1 MAELAKQ
8 SNPFSTGGGGPN
20 FETRIQAAFTLLML
34 SGQSAPCLPPFPI
47 TKLKLQGRYEGYH
60 TDDFIAFTQDHQSG
74 EQAKLL
80 AQIKHDIAITAGNET
95 FSEVIASAWEDFNDD
110 DFAVGKD
117 AFALITGPLTS
128 VDTNHVRP
136 ILEWA
141 RYSADETEFFQK
153 ISSKGFSSKNKQ
165 EKLEAFRAHLTSANN
180 DNQLS
185 DKQFWEFLKSFHIIG
200 YDFDTASGSD
210 LSLIKALITQ
220 CTKEPS
226 GSIWGQLLNDVQ
238 AANQNAGTITRD
250 TLSYETTQAFE
261 AMNVSGWLLDERKLK
276 AHSNTVLGRIQDT
289 IGGVHIEQTDSLAN
303 LLNMTESS
311 DFVIVT
317 GERGS
322 GKSSLVQTFV
332 KETPEDVPV
341 FCFSTEDF
349 NFSHLDQAF
358 SSMSLQGSLNDLAAR
373 FALIPR
379 KYLVLESLE
388 KLLELEHTT
397 AFVDLLQFIK
407 KSGNWKIVASCR
419 DYAIQTVIFQYL
431 TVHSVPYE
439 MLRLQGFSDQQ
450 LQKLCDSLPAFTP
463 LLRNENLK
471 SLIKI
476 PFFAWLAFRVMETG
490 REFSENDGVQ
500 EFRLAVWRDV
510 IANEQDRRGGM
521 PIKRKRAFI
530 DIAVQRAKKMVYG
543 VPEDGFDSDAVY
555 KLEEDNIIY
564 RDKNRNLLIPA
575 HDVLEDW
582 ALENYIDTAY
592 RRHEDDV
599 EQFVETVGKEPA
611 ISRSFRL
618 WLSQKLTDQEDI
630 DDFIF
635 DILTHQNIQGYW
647 KDETMSALLNDV
659 NPTRFLDSLASR
671 LFENDFDLLK
681 RFCFVLRVAFQTP
694 HPDFLPTNKS
704 ENNVVNALVLIPDGK
719 GWKSIIRFLVK
730 HKEQLS
736 ETMVPHVTNLL
747 NDWSF
752 KLNVNKPLP
761 EEARDAG
768 LLALYLLEPL
778 KNSYD
783 DADEKNRNSLTSI
796 IIKTASKMRS
806 EFVELF
812 EKDVFI
818 ARSGQRRPERPHY
831 IEDFCAQVFSY
842 AHSAYIVKYFPDLMI
857 RLANYEWFIPE
868 ETNFERDSR
877 FGSFDGGVGTGKFFA
892 MHDGSRHDFFPACG
906 LKGPF
911 RDLLNC
917 HPLEGLKFILDMLNR
932 AAEKYAHS
940 DLDTGHSSHFDR
952 LDYPEPQIELISI
965 SLNNGSTTDQ
975 YISERLWLAYRGHS
989 VVPYKLQC
997 ALMALEN
1004 WLVITVENSKPE
1016 IVEDLFESILMHSN
1030 SVMTTAVLASV
1041 ATGYPDKVGK
1051 AALPLLRYHQLYL
1064 LDLHRS
1070 VQEKGGSE
1078 VNWFR
1083 AGIPRK
1089 GAPIELYE
1097 EDRRIAAL
1105 RPWRQQNL
1113 EYVIQQFQFIEEL
1126 RADAFQV
1133 IDTIKASG
1141 PSDEYIRFL
1150 LHRID
1155 SRDWTAVVD
1164 DENNRIVFK
1173 ANQLED
1179 DLQEIQQETESEK
1192 QINDRFMTLYLWS
1205 SKVLAREKLER
1216 EYYASWQEALTEAK
1230 ALLAMVISGE
1240 IDTNDLSR
1248 YLRVG
1253 IIKAAAVFVRDFSS
1267 KLTDDDIEWCC
1278 NLVITILDNVDDE
1291 NYINAADITD
1301 SDGSAACANI
1311 LPILFDY
1318 CLDDE
1323 DKNALK
1329 EVIVRALTHIND
1341 NVRHQASAGIR
1352 DYLWSRDTDFAQMCI
1367 SGTIEYAYL
1376 YQQEIKNEYRGS
1388 YYSKDR
1394 ETIRASLQAKKDEFR
1409 ASFARSQISLTVPAI
1424 SLDTHS
1430 AWHILSPCLMIPDG
1444 SRKAEHIELYSN
1456 MLAMFYASEQK
1467 DYSDRDDMHHLNFEV
1482 ASKFTERFA
1491 KYLLPLHESNFRDY
1505 EEQLNE
1511 ACEAAPS
1518 FLVSLM
1524 LRVAVEGENNQQET
1538 IYWKLWEKLNDT
1550 MRAIALDTAYQE
1562 RSGYGRDEKRNL
1574 LRSLLK
1580 MDMPWR
1586 KVNEKVQLIDL
1597 GMSQLLGF
1605 AQNTAMNPDVFEAL
1619 SKLMYYFPNAFFDQG
1634 VHILAKY
1641 QKLESGLRLL
1651 SGINT
1656 SFYVE
1661 GSVQHFLQREQT
1673 GALPRKVHTS
1683 CFVLLN
1689 AVVKTGSA
1697 QAYSLREHLVRSR
1710 RIL

>member
-1 MAELAKQ
+1 MAELAQQ
-8 SNPFSTGGGGPN
+8 SNPFSTGGGGVN
-20 FETRIQAAFTLLML
+20 FETRVQAAFTVLML
-34 SGQSAPCLPPFPI
+34 SGQSAPCLPSFPI

-60 TDDFIAFTQDHQSG
+60 TDDFIAFTQDYQSG

-80 AQIKHDIAITAGNET
+80 AQIKHEIAITAGNET
-95 FSEVIASAWEDFNDD
+95 FSEVIASAWEDFSDD
-110 DFAVGKD
+110 AFVVGKD

-128 VDTNHVRP
+128 VDTKHVRP

-141 RYSADETEFFQK
+141 RYSADEIEFFQK
-153 ISSKGFSSKNKQ
+153 ITSKGFSSKNKQ
-165 EKLEAFRAHLTSANN
+165 DKLKAFRTHLTSANN
-180 DNQLS
+180 NNELN

-200 YDFDTASGSD
+200 YDFDAATGSD

-226 GSIWGQLLNDVQ
+226 DSIWGQLLNDVQ
-238 AANQNAGTITRD
+238 ATNQNAGTITRD
-250 TLSYETTQAFE
+250 TLSYEITQAFE
-261 AMNVSGWLLDERKLK
+261 AMNVSGWLFDERKLK
-276 AHSNTVLGRIQDT
+276 AHSSTVLGRIQNT
-289 IGGVHIEQTDSLAN
+289 IGDVHIEQPDSLAS
-303 LLNMTESS
+303 LLGMIESS

-332 KETPEDVPV
+332 KKTPEDVPV

-358 SSMSLQGSLNDLAAR
+358 SSMNLKGSLNDLAAR

-388 KLLELEHTT
+388 KLLELEHIT

-419 DYAIQTVIFQYL
+419 DYAIQTVAFQYL

-439 MLRLQGFSDQQ
+439 MLRLQGFSDQE
-450 LQKLCDSLPAFTP
+450 LQKLCNALPAFTP
-463 LLRNENLK
+463 LLINQNLK

-476 PFFAWLAFRVMETG
+476 PFFAWLAFKVLETG

-510 IANEQDRRGGM
+510 IANEQDRRNGL
-521 PIKRKRAFI
+521 PTKRKRAFI

-543 VPEDGFDSDAVY
+543 VPEDGFDSGAVY

-564 RDKNRNLLIPA
+564 RDTNRSLLIPA

-582 ALENYIDTAY
+582 ALESYIDTAY
-592 RRHEDDV
+592 QRNEDDV

-618 WLSQKLTDQEDI
+618 WLSQKLNDQDDV
-630 DDFIF
+630 DDFVY
-635 DILTHQNIQGYW
+635 DILAHQSIPSYW

-659 NPTRFLDSLASR
+659 NPTRFLDSLAGR
-671 LFENDFDLLK
+671 LFENDSDLLK
-681 RFCFVLRVAFQTP
+681 RFCFVLRVACQTP
-694 HPDFLPTNKS
+694 HPDFLPTKKS
-704 ENNVVNALVLIPDGK
+704 ENNPVNALVLIPDGK
-719 GWKSIIRFLVK
+719 GWKSIIHFLVK
-730 HKEQLS
+730 YKEQLS
-736 ETMVPHVTNLL
+736 ETMLPQIANLL
-747 NDWSF
+747 NDWSL

-761 EEARDAG
+761 EEARDVG
-768 LLALYLLEPL
+768 LLALHLLEPL

-783 DADEKNRNSLTSI
+783 DADEKNRSSLTSI
-796 IIKTASKMRS
+796 ILKTASAIRS
-806 EFVELF
+806 EFIELF

-818 ARSGQRRPERPHY
+818 ARSGRRIPRRSHY

-842 AHSAYIVKYFPDLMI
+842 AHCAHVVKYFPDLMI
-857 RLANYEWFIPE
+857 RLANYEWFVPE
-868 ETNFERDSR
+868 ETNFEGDSR
-877 FGSFDGGVGTGKFFA
+877 FRSFDGGMGTAKFFGI
-892 MHDGSRHDFFPACG
+892 HDSSRHDFFPACG

-911 RDLLNC
+911 RDLLNY

-940 DLDTGHSSHFDR
+940 DLDTNHSSHFDR
-952 LDYPEPQIELISI
+952 LDYPEPQVEQLSI
-965 SLNNGSTTDQ
+965 NLNDGSTIDQ
-975 YISERLWLAYRGHS
+975 YISGRLWLAYRGHS
-989 VVPYKLQC
+989 VAPYKLQC

-1016 IVEDLFESILMHSN
+1016 TVGGLFEYILKHSN

-1051 AALPLLRYHQLYL
+1051 AALPLLRHHQLYL
-1064 LDLHRS
+1064 FDLHRT
-1070 VQEKGGSE
+1070 VQEMGGSE

-1089 GAPIELYE
+1089 GVPIKLYE

-1113 EYVIQQFQFIEEL
+1113 EHVIQKFQFTEEL
-1126 RADAFQV
+1126 RIDAFQV
-1133 IDTIKASG
+1133 IDTIKTSA

-1155 SRDWTAVVD
+1155 SRGWTAVA
-1164 DENNRIVFK
+1164 ENNRIMFK
-1173 ANQLED
+1173 PSQLEN
-1179 DLQEIQQETESEK
+1179 DLQEIQQNTESEK
-1192 QINDRFMTLYLWS
+1192 QINDRFTTLYLWS
-1205 SKVLAREKLER
+1205 NKVLSKEKLER
-1216 EYYASWQEALTEAK
+1216 EYYTSWQEVLAEAK
-1230 ALLAMVISGE
+1230 ALLALVMSGE
-1240 IDTNDLSR
+1240 VDTNELSR

-1253 IIKAAAVFVRDFSS
+1253 IIKAAAVFIRDFSS

-1278 NLVITILDNVDDE
+1278 GLVIPIFDSVDDE
-1291 NYINAADITD
+1291 NYTSAAEIFD

-1318 CLDDE
+1318 CSGDE

-1329 EVIVRALTHIND
+1329 GVIVRALTHIND
-1341 NVRHQASAGIR
+1341 NVRYQASAGVR
-1352 DYLWSRDTDFAQMCI
+1352 DYLWSRDADFAQICI

-1376 YQQEIKNEYRGS
+1376 YQQEIKDEYRGS

-1394 ETIRASLQAKKDEFR
+1394 ETIRASLQTKKDEFR
-1409 ASFARSQISLTVPAI
+1409 TSFVRSQISLTVPTI

-1518 FLVSLM
+1518 FLMSLM

-1550 MRAIALDTAYQE
+1550 MRAMALDTAYQE
-1562 RSGYGRDEKRNL
+1562 RSRYGRDEKRNL

-1586 KVNEKVQLIDL
+1586 RVNEKVQLIEL
-1597 GMSQLLGF
+1597 GKSQLLGF
-1605 AQNTAMNPDVFEAL
+1605 AQSAAMNPDVFEAL
-1619 SKLMYYFPNAFFDQG
+1619 SKLMYYFPNVFFDQG

-1651 SGINT
+1651 SGTNT

-1661 GSVQHFLQREQT
+1661 SSVQHFLQREQT

-1683 CFVLLN
+1683 CFVLLD
-1689 AVVKTGSA
+1689 AIVKTGSA